1 VHPTGYQ
8 IRQAVSVFN
17 KTDQQGQVKM
27 PINVNIP
34 HLTSRKTKI
43 IATLGPASDTPEIIY
58 NLIKAGVNVFR
69 LNMSH
74 GEHESHR
81 NLYELIRELAKDL
94 GQHIAIFAD
103 LCGPKIRTGKFKDGS
118 IFIKSGDRVVV
129 TTRDIV
135 GEENLIP
142 CQYAALANDVKT
154 GDRILLDDGKF
165 ELKVI
170 EKNGQDIVCDVIY
183 GGELK
188 NNKGINLPGVNVSCP
203 SLTEKDRADALF
215 ALDLGVDYL
224 ALSFVRKPEDIA
236 DLRQLITSNGY
247 DTHIIAKIEKPEALI
262 NGQEIINAADA
273 IMIARGDLG
282 VELNPEDVPI
292 AQHQLIKRAR
302 ALNKPVIVAT
312 QMLESMIENSRP
324 TRAEVT
330 DVSNA
335 VYASADAVMLS
346 GETAAGRFPSE
357 AVAMMSRIIKQTEAF
372 MGEQDIFGKLVH
384 RDDKLKPLP
393 FGDAVAD
400 ATAQL
405 CFDLQAKA
413 IVSISNSGMSVV
425 TLSSARPAAPLIAIS
440 ANKWV
445 CQRMN
450 LYWGVIPVHSDEA
463 GHANPNKLARRH
475 AVETKLANAGDNI
488 VLVRG
493 FHQDRQLNTP
503 TMTMLTL

>member
-1 VHPTGYQ
+1 
-8 IRQAVSVFN
+8 
-17 KTDQQGQVKM
+17 M
-27 PINVNIP
+27 PINVNLP
-34 HLTSRKTKI
+34 HLSSRKTKI
-43 IATLGPASDTPEIIY
+43 IATLGPASDTREVIY
-58 NLIKAGVNVFR
+58 SLIKAGVNVFR

-81 NLYELIRELAKDL
+81 KIYHLIRESASTLDE
-94 GQHIAIFAD
+94 HIAIFAD
-103 LCGPKIRTGKFKDGS
+103 LCGPKIRAGKFKNGS
-118 IFIKSGDRVVV
+118 IFINAGDRVVV
-129 TTRDIV
+129 TTRDIL
-135 GEENLIP
+135 GEKNLIP
-142 CQYAALANDVKT
+142 CQYAALSDDVTT

-170 EKNGQDIVCDVIY
+170 EKNGQEITCEVIY

-224 ALSFVRKPEDIA
+224 ALSFVRKAEDIA
-236 DLRQLITSNGY
+236 DLRQLIASKGY

-262 NGQEIINAADA
+262 NGDEIIHAADA

-292 AQHQLIKRAR
+292 AQYQLIKKAR
-302 ALNKPVIVAT
+302 GLNKPVIVAT

-324 TRAEVT
+324 TRAEAT

-335 VYASADAVMLS
+335 VYTSADAVMLS
-346 GETAAGRFPSE
+346 AETAAGKFPVE
-357 AVAMMSRIIKQTEAF
+357 TVEMMSRIIKQTEAF
-372 MGEQDIFGKLVH
+372 MREQGVFGKLTYQ
-384 RDDKLKPLP
+384 DSDLKKLL

-405 CFDLQAKA
+405 CFSLKAKA
-413 IVSISNSGMSVV
+413 IVSITNGGMTVV
-425 TLSSARPAAPLIAIS
+425 TLSSARPEAPLIGIS
-440 ANKWV
+440 PNRWV

-450 LYWGVIPVHSDEA
+450 LYWGVIPVLTEEA
-463 GHANPNKLARRH
+463 GRAHPNKLARRFAIETRL
-475 AVETKLANAGDNI
+475 AVPGDNI
-488 VLVRG
+488 ILVRG
-493 FHQDRQLNTP
+493 FHPDSQLNTP
-503 TMTMLTL
+503 SITMLTI

>member
-1 VHPTGYQ
+1 
-8 IRQAVSVFN
+8 
-17 KTDQQGQVKM
+17 M
-27 PINVNIP
+27 PIHIDIP
-34 HLTSRKTKI
+34 PLSSRKTKI
-43 IATLGPASDTPEIIY
+43 IATLGPASDTQEVIY
-58 NLIKAGVNVFR
+58 NLIKVGVNVFR

-74 GEHESHR
+74 GEHENHR
-81 NLYELIRELAKDL
+81 KLYQLIRKAAEQLNE
-94 GQHIAIFAD
+94 HISIFAD
-103 LCGPKIRTGKFKDGS
+103 LCGPKIRTGKFKNGS
-118 IFIKSGDRVVV
+118 IIIKTGDYVVI
-129 TTRDIV
+129 TTRDIL

-142 CQYAALANDVKT
+142 CQYPALADDVT
-154 GDRILLDDGKF
+154 PGDCILLDDGKF

-170 EKNGQDIVCDVIY
+170 TKKGQDINCEVIY

-224 ALSFVRKPEDIA
+224 ALSFVRKAEDIF

-247 DTHIIAKIEKPEALI
+247 DTHIIAKIEKPEALL
-262 NGQEIINAADA
+262 NGQEIIMASDA

-282 VELNPEDVPI
+282 VELSPEDVPI
-292 AQHQLIKRAR
+292 AQHQLIKSAR

-335 VYASADAVMLS
+335 VYCSADAVMLS
-346 GETAAGRFPSE
+346 GETAAGHFPIE
-357 AVAMMSRIIKQTEAF
+357 AVDIMSRVIKQTEAF
-372 MGEQDIFGKLVH
+372 MREQDIFGKLAH
-384 RDDKLKPLP
+384 RDNQQKPLP

-413 IVSISNSGMSVV
+413 IVSITSSGMSVV
-425 TLSSARPAAPLIAIS
+425 TLSSARPSAPLIAIS
-440 ANKWV
+440 ANKWT

-450 LYWGVIPVHSDEA
+450 LYWGVIPIHADDA
-463 GHANPNKLARRH
+463 GHAHPNKLARHH
-475 AVETKLANAGDNI
+475 ALETGLSKKGENI
-488 VLVRG
+488 IVVRG
-493 FHQDRQLNTP
+493 FHQDSQMNSP
-503 TMTMLTL
+503 TITMLTL

>member
-1 VHPTGYQ
+1 MSIH
-8 IRQAVSVFN
+8 
-17 KTDQQGQVKM
+17 
-27 PINVNIP
+27 VNIP
-34 HLTSRKTKI
+34 QLSSRKTKI
-43 IATLGPASDTPEIIY
+43 IATLGPASNTPEVIT
-58 NLIKAGVNVFR
+58 NLIKAGANVFR

-74 GEHESHR
+74 GEHEHHR
-81 NLYELIRELAKDL
+81 KIYQIIRESAEALH
-94 GQHIAIFAD
+94 QHITIFAD
-103 LCGPKIRTGKFKDGS
+103 LCGPKIRTGKFKNDS
-118 IFIKSGDRVVV
+118 IMINDGDRVVV
-129 TTRDIV
+129 TTRDIL
-135 GEENLIP
+135 GEQNLIP
-142 CQYAALANDVKT
+142 CQYPALADDVEP

-165 ELKVI
+165 ELNVI
-170 EKNGQDIVCDVIY
+170 SKENHDIQCEVIH

-203 SLTEKDRADALF
+203 SLTEKDRKDALF

-224 ALSFVRKPEDIA
+224 ALSFVRKAEDIN
-236 DLRQLITSNGY
+236 DLRQLIVSNGY
-247 DTHIIAKIEKPEALI
+247 DAHIIAKIEKPEALD
-262 NGQEIINAADA
+262 NSHEIIKAADA

-292 AQHQLIKRAR
+292 AQHQLIKTSR

-335 VYASADAVMLS
+335 VYCSTDAVMLS
-346 GETAAGRFPSE
+346 AETAAGHFPVE
-357 AVAMMSRIIKQTEAF
+357 AVEMMSRVIKQTEAF
-372 MGEQDIFGKLVH
+372 MKEQDVFGKMAH
-384 RDDKLKPLP
+384 RNNHRKPLP

-400 ATAQL
+400 ASAQL
-405 CFDLQAKA
+405 CFDLNAKA
-413 IVSISNSGMSVV
+413 IVSITSGGMSVV

-450 LYWGVIPVHSDEA
+450 LYWGVIPIHAEDA
-463 GHANPNKLARRH
+463 GHAHPNKLARHH

-488 VLVRG
+488 ILVRG
-493 FHQDRQLNTP
+493 FHQDDQLSSP
-503 TMTMLTL
+503 TITMLTL

>member
-1 VHPTGYQ
+1 
-8 IRQAVSVFN
+8 
-17 KTDQQGQVKM
+17 M
-27 PINVNIP
+27 PIHVNIP
-34 HLTSRKTKI
+34 HLSSRKTKI
-43 IATLGPASDTPEIIY
+43 IATLGPASDTPEVIY

-81 NLYELIRELAKDL
+81 KLYQLIRESAEALNE
-94 GQHIAIFAD
+94 HIAIFAD
-103 LCGPKIRTGKFKDGS
+103 LCGPKIRTGKFKNGS
-118 IFIKSGDRVVV
+118 IIIKTGDRVVV
-129 TTRDIV
+129 TTRDIL
-135 GEENLIP
+135 GEDNLIP
-142 CQYAALANDVKT
+142 CQYAALADDVKA

-170 EKNGQDIVCDVIY
+170 AKDAQDISCEVIY

-203 SLTEKDRADALF
+203 SLTVKDRADALF

-224 ALSFVRKPEDIA
+224 ALSFVRKAEDIN

-262 NGQEIINAADA
+262 NGHDIINASDA

-292 AQHQLIKRAR
+292 AQHQLIKSAR

-335 VYASADAVMLS
+335 VYCSTDAVMLS
-346 GETAAGRFPSE
+346 GETAAGHFPVE
-357 AVAMMSRIIKQTEAF
+357 AVEMMSRVIKQTEAF
-372 MGEQDIFGKLVH
+372 MREQDVFGKLAH
-384 RDDKLKPLP
+384 RDNEQKPLP
-393 FGDAVAD
+393 FGDAIAN

-405 CFDLQAKA
+405 CFDLHAKA
-413 IVSISNSGMSVV
+413 IVSITSGGMSVV

-440 ANKWV
+440 ANKWI

-450 LYWGVIPVHSDEA
+450 LYWGVIPIHADDA
-463 GHANPNKLARRH
+463 GHAHPNKLARH
-475 AVETKLANAGDNI
+475 HVIEAKLANEGDNVI
-488 VLVRG
+488 VLRG
-493 FHQDRQLNTP
+493 FHQNDQLSSP
-503 TMTMLTL
+503 TITMLTL

>member
-1 VHPTGYQ
+1 
-8 IRQAVSVFN
+8 
-17 KTDQQGQVKM
+17 M
-27 PINVNIP
+27 PININMP
-34 HLTSRKTKI
+34 HLSSRKTKI
-43 IATLGPASDTPEIIY
+43 IATLGPASDTPEVIRA
-58 NLIKAGVNVFR
+58 LIKAGVNIFR

-74 GEHESHR
+74 GEHQSHR
-81 NLYELIRELAKDL
+81 QLYQIIRESAEALH
-94 GQHIAIFAD
+94 QHITIFAD
-103 LCGPKIRTGKFKDGS
+103 LCGPKIRTGRFKDGS
-118 IFIKSGDRVVV
+118 ILIKTGDQVVV
-129 TTRDIV
+129 TTRDV
-135 GEENLIP
+135 LGEDNLIP
-142 CQYAALANDVKT
+142 CQYRALADDVT
-154 GDRILLDDGKF
+154 IGDRILLDDGKF

-170 EKNGQDIVCDVIY
+170 AKKGQDISCVVIY

-203 SLTEKDRADALF
+203 SLTDKDRADALF

-224 ALSFVRKPEDIA
+224 ALSFVRKAEDIT
-236 DLRQLITSNGY
+236 DLRQLITANGY
-247 DTHIIAKIEKPEALI
+247 DTHIIAKIEKPEALL

-292 AQHQLIKRAR
+292 AQHQLIRSAR

-335 VYASADAVMLS
+335 VYSSTDAVMLS
-346 GETAAGRFPSE
+346 GETAAGHFPIE
-357 AVAMMSRIIKQTEAF
+357 AVEMMSRVIVQTEAF
-372 MGEQDIFGKLVH
+372 MREQDTFGKLAH
-384 RDDKLKPLP
+384 RDNELKPLP
-393 FGDAVAD
+393 FGDAFAD

-405 CFDLQAKA
+405 CFDIQAKA
-413 IVSISNSGMSVV
+413 IVSITSGGMSVV

-450 LYWGVIPVHSDEA
+450 LYWGVIPIHADDA
-463 GHANPNKLARRH
+463 GHSHPNKLARHH
-475 AVETKLANAGDNI
+475 AIETKLANEGDNVI
-488 VLVRG
+488 IVRG
-493 FHQDRQLNTP
+493 FHQDHSLSSP
-503 TMTMLTL
+503 TITMLTL

>member
-1 VHPTGYQ
+1 MLIH
-8 IRQAVSVFN
+8 
-17 KTDQQGQVKM
+17 
-27 PINVNIP
+27 VNIP
-34 HLTSRKTKI
+34 QLSSRKTKI
-43 IATLGPASDTPEIIY
+43 IATLGPASDKPEVIY

-81 NLYELIRELAKDL
+81 KLYQLIRESAEKLH
-94 GQHIAIFAD
+94 QHITVFAD
-103 LCGPKIRTGKFKDGS
+103 LCGPKIRTGRFKNGS
-118 IFIKSGDRVVV
+118 IILNKGEQVVV
-129 TTRDIV
+129 TTRDIL
-135 GEENLIP
+135 GEDKLIP
-142 CQYAALANDVKT
+142 CQYAGLADDVVV

-165 ELKVI
+165 ELKVL
-170 EKNGQDIVCDVIY
+170 KKDNQDISCEVIY

-203 SLTEKDRADALF
+203 SLTDKDRADALF

-224 ALSFVRKPEDIA
+224 ALSFVRKAEDIN
-236 DLRQLITSNGY
+236 DLRQLIVAGGY
-247 DTHIIAKIEKPEALI
+247 DTHIIAKIEKPEALL
-262 NGQEIINAADA
+262 NGQEIIKAADA

-292 AQHQLIKRAR
+292 AQHQLIRTAR
-302 ALNKPVIVAT
+302 AFNKPVIVAT

-335 VYASADAVMLS
+335 VYCSTDAVMLS
-346 GETAAGRFPSE
+346 GETASGHFPVE
-357 AVAMMSRIIKQTEAF
+357 AVEIMSRVIKQTEAF
-372 MGEQDIFGKLVH
+372 MREQDIFGKMAH
-384 RDDKLKPLP
+384 RDNELKPLP

-405 CFDLQAKA
+405 CFDLNAKA
-413 IVSISNSGMSVV
+413 IVSITSGGMSVV

-450 LYWGVIPVHSDEA
+450 LYWGVIPVHAEDA
-463 GHANPNKLARRH
+463 GHAHPNKLARHH
-475 AVETKLANAGDNI
+475 AIATRLANEGDNVI
-488 VLVRG
+488 VVRG
-493 FHQDRQLNTP
+493 FHQDDQLSSP
-503 TMTMLTL
+503 TITMLTL

>member
-1 VHPTGYQ
+1 MLIH
-8 IRQAVSVFN
+8 
-17 KTDQQGQVKM
+17 
-27 PINVNIP
+27 VNIP
-34 HLTSRKTKI
+34 QLSSRKTKI
-43 IATLGPASDTPEIIY
+43 IATLGPASDNPEVIY
-58 NLIKAGVNVFR
+58 NLIKAGANVFR

-81 NLYELIRELAKDL
+81 KLYRLIREAAEKLH
-94 GQHIAIFAD
+94 QHITVFAD
-103 LCGPKIRTGKFKDGS
+103 LCGPKIRTGRFKNGS
-118 IFIKSGDRVVV
+118 IILNKGDQVVV
-129 TTRDIV
+129 TTRDVV
-135 GEENLIP
+135 GEDNLIP
-142 CQYAALANDVKT
+142 CQYAALADDVVV

-165 ELKVI
+165 ELKVL
-170 EKNGQDIVCDVIY
+170 EKDKQDIRCEVIY

-203 SLTEKDRADALF
+203 SLTDKDRADALF

-224 ALSFVRKPEDIA
+224 ALSFVRKAEDIN
-236 DLRQLITSNGY
+236 DLRQLIVAGGY
-247 DTHIIAKIEKPEALI
+247 DTHIIAKIEKPEALL
-262 NGQEIINAADA
+262 NGQEIIKAADA

-292 AQHQLIKRAR
+292 AQHQLIKTAR
-302 ALNKPVIVAT
+302 AFNKPVIVAT

-335 VYASADAVMLS
+335 VYCSTDAVMLS
-346 GETAAGRFPSE
+346 GETASGHFPVE
-357 AVAMMSRIIKQTEAF
+357 AVEIMSRVIKQTEAF
-372 MGEQDIFGKLVH
+372 MKEQDIFGKMAH
-384 RDDKLKPLP
+384 RDNEVKPLP

-405 CFDLQAKA
+405 CFDLNAKA
-413 IVSISNSGMSVV
+413 IVSITSGGMSVV

-450 LYWGVIPVHSDEA
+450 LYWGVIPIHAEDA
-463 GHANPNKLARRH
+463 GHAHPNKLARHH
-475 AVETKLANAGDNI
+475 AVATRLANEGDNVI
-488 VLVRG
+488 VVRG
-493 FHQDRQLNTP
+493 FHQDDQLSSP
-503 TMTMLTL
+503 TITMLTL

>member
-1 VHPTGYQ
+1 MSIH
-8 IRQAVSVFN
+8 
-17 KTDQQGQVKM
+17 
-27 PINVNIP
+27 VNIP
-34 HLTSRKTKI
+34 HLSSRKTKI
-43 IATLGPASDTPEIIY
+43 IATLGPASDSPDVIR

-81 NLYELIRELAKDL
+81 KLYHIIRDAAEALN
-94 GQHIAIFAD
+94 QHTAIFAD

-118 IFIKSGDRVVV
+118 IMINNGDRVVV
-129 TTRDIV
+129 TTRDVV
-135 GEENLIP
+135 GEDNLIP
-142 CQYAALANDVKT
+142 CQYHALAGDVSA
-154 GDRILLDDGKF
+154 GDKILLDDGKF
-165 ELKVI
+165 ELKVL
-170 EKNGQDIVCDVIY
+170 EKTAEDISCEVIH

-203 SLTEKDRADALF
+203 SLTDKDREDALF

-224 ALSFVRKPEDIA
+224 ALSFVRTAEDIS
-236 DLRQLITSNGY
+236 DLRQLITANGY
-247 DTHIIAKIEKPEALI
+247 DAHIIAKIEKPEALL
-262 NGQEIINAADA
+262 NGQEIINASDA

-292 AQHQLIKRAR
+292 AQHQLIKSAR

-312 QMLESMIENSRP
+312 QMLESMVENSRP

-335 VYASADAVMLS
+335 VYSSTDAVMLS
-346 GETAAGRFPSE
+346 GETAAGHFPVE
-357 AVAMMSRIIKQTEAF
+357 AVDMMSRVIMQTEAF
-372 MGEQDIFGKLVH
+372 MKEQDIFGKLAH
-384 RDDKLKPLP
+384 RDNEQKPLP

-405 CFDLQAKA
+405 CFDLRAKA
-413 IVSISNSGMSVV
+413 IVGITSGGMSVV

-450 LYWGVIPVHSDEA
+450 LYWGVIPVHSDDA
-463 GHANPNKLARRH
+463 GHAHPNKLARRH
-475 AVETKLANAGDNI
+475 ALDVKLAAEGDNVI
-488 VLVRG
+488 VVRG
-493 FHQDRQLNTP
+493 FHQDNQLSSP
-503 TMTMLTL
+503 TITMLTL